1 MGKDLTKEAMFC
13 DTMYRMFKDN
23 NFPYLDMEDLIV
35 MWQSLA
41 EKWDIYLD
49 DDQWEEFTEEVN
61 SMSSNKLSVFETI
74 FYKYF
79 EN

>member
-1 MGKDLTKEAMFC
+1 MGKDLTKEAMLC
-13 DTMYRMFKDN
+13 DTMHRMIKEN
-23 NFPYLDMEDLIV
+23 NFPYLDMEDLIL

-41 EKWDIYLD
+41 EKWGIYID

-61 SMSSNKLSVFETI
+61 SKASNKLSVFETI